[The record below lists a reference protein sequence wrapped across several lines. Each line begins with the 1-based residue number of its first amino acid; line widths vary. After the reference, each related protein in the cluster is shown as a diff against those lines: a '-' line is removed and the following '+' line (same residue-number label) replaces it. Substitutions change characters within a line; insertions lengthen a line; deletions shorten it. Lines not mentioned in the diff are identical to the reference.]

1 MARTSRKIVI
11 IGGGIAG
18 LCAAV
23 YGQKCSYDVEVM
35 EQHDN
40 AGGLATSWRR
50 GDYIFETCLHW
61 LLGANPER
69 GMHALWREVF
79 DIDRLNFLH
88 PEVFA
93 RIEIEHGEFLDVY
106 ANVERMEEEFLN
118 RAPQDAT
125 EIRRFSAAVRRF
137 TNFELPDPSEP
148 WPRNWTT
155 LARMLPYLQQIRR
168 GRPSAAPSTA
178 SASPT
183 HCCEVSSVRADRRS
197 SRPWHWYSCSPG
209 LQSGTRGMRSAGL
222 RRSSG

>member
-23 YGQKCSYDVEVM
+23 YGQKCGYDVEVM

-50 GDYIFETCLHW
+50 GDYTFETCLHW

-79 DIDRLNFLH
+79 DIDRLKFLH
-88 PEVFA
+88 PQLFA
-93 RIEIEHGEFLDVY
+93 RIETEHGEFLDVY

-125 EIRRFSAAVRRF
+125 EIRRFAAAVRRF
-137 TNFELPDPSEP
+137 TNFELPDPSRAVAAQLDRAGAHAAVSAAAAP
-148 WPRNWTT
+148 VV
-155 LARMLPYLQQIRR
+155 ARRLRRVREGLHPPAVAKFLR
-168 GRPSAAPSTA
+168 GRRIGTTCGLGIGP
-178 SASPT
+178 
-183 HCCEVSSVRADRRS
+183 HVRMAYR
-197 SRPWHWYSCSPG
+197 
-209 LQSGTRGMRSAGL
+209 A
-222 RRSSG
+222 